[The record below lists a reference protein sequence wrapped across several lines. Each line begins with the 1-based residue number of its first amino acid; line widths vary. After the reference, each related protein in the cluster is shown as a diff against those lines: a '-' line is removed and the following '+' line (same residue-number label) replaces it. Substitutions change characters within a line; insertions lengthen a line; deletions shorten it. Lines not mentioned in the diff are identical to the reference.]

1 MNKIFKSFFNK
12 RKKCYVV
19 ASEKCSVTRKGSAKT
34 IALIIPIVALA
45 SPQSAYSVTF
55 GGYVNHTNGVYEDAD
70 GNKLLNLQKLEV
82 ANGPTVGNGSIGAG
96 QDAVSFGAGRF
107 WKPLGD
113 LSDTKIFFLNDAD
126 KKFHVDRGQG
136 AYEGYVWVRGRYN
149 KVSKDDSGKTRIET
163 KYAEY
168 TVCWGHGKCV
178 PGYENIKTKDL
189 TFDKLQEI
197 FTTHNPSIDYSD
209 GTKTYNAVDTR
220 KLVNVSAGEISAT
233 STDAVNGSQLYELD
247 QKINAGASSPYLSVN
262 ATNDIADPQTSAK
275 ARGAHSIAI
284 GENAIAAEKN
294 SVAIGMNAYVE
305 ADSQASSNFYSTSN
319 AIALG
324 ANSVVHNT
332 DLISALDKFPVLS
345 IGDSSTNLKRRII
358 NVADGVLDSD
368 AATLGQVERYM
379 RPTGVTHYVDFN
391 NYAGKNLKILD
402 EQLYDVTKTVASK
415 ADKSEVKDLVKVTNG
430 SHSQVTSTVT
440 QDGGVEYKVDVIADG
455 TVTDDNT
462 GLVTGGTVKT
472 AITNDINAAFDFTNN
487 AGNAAKVQTEARKAV
502 TIASNDSLLQ
512 VSAGYGDT
520 AGHYS
525 LQLVKGSIADGT
537 AGAGLVTGQT
547 VFDYV
552 NQNLCAID
560 GSNIDPDNGQWLT
573 KLGSVDGSAVSSGN
587 THFVSGAQVA
597 AETRVG
603 AKGNYILSE
612 NSAAANL
619 QALDMSLGS
628 VAVAVDAKVN
638 KSEVKDLV
646 KVTNGSHTQVTSA
659 DTSDGGVEYKVDVVA
674 DGLVADGNAGLVT
687 GGAVKTAITND
698 IKAAFDFTTNTG
710 NAHAVRDE
718 ARKAVTVSSANST
731 LLGVTAEADEAYH
744 TTNYK
749 LDVKTGAVSAA
760 NEALVTGKTV
770 HDYIAG
776 EKFAKVD
783 NMGDYVAVADG
794 QNTTVTTNKNGDKT
808 TYSVNV
814 TGNGAVE
821 QGNAGLM
828 TGGAVFTET
837 RLGQDG
843 HYVKHANS
851 AAQNLSALDTQ
862 IYTNTEALK
871 GKVNTSD
878 VSTIAKQSVKVVG
891 SGDNVRVNGSTGDYG
906 ALSYTVSV
914 RDDGTVDGDKDAH
927 LVTGTTVKAAIDTNI
942 GNAFNFTSP
951 VNTTYRNAVRDQA
964 MEAVKVAADGPLTL
978 SASAGTDHS
987 KTYTLGIKA
996 EGKIAADDKGLVTG
1010 GAVYDYVKD
1019 FTTGQGYVTTD
1030 GANID
1035 VDGSNSKWL
1044 SKLGTQAGTAAVSD
1058 ANNHFV
1064 TGKDVYEATHVTNDG
1079 NYVKGTNSVA
1089 ANLAALDN
1097 GLSSK
1102 IGKDNLTSVLAF
1114 KDGKHVTVG
1123 EAVLEND
1130 KWTYAVDVKAD
1141 GAVTAGN
1148 DALVTGGTVHNAV
1161 KDLARNDL
1169 SNVTAITGSGLTV
1182 VQNAVVFDAGDFV
1195 TVTHAKDNNG
1205 KFKVDL
1211 TTTGTD
1217 KALNETNRLVTSDTL
1232 KSVLASNESDIIDGL
1247 AGTYAALDANNLKA
1261 ENVEAWQTKLK
1272 GEVAAGVKGF
1282 VTGDAL
1288 HSEVRGTKDGQF
1300 IKTTESTASNLL
1312 KLDDNLAKVVD
1323 ASGTLKVADLDLSN
1337 LSRAGSNVITG
1348 LSRQAITFQNG
1359 DFTVVEYD
1367 SDTGTA
1373 KFGVDSTGTDKTLPT
1388 TGNKLVTSTTLEA
1401 VLEAHDGTIGQTY
1414 ATVTGDNIDVDGG
1427 QWLNKLGTKAGTQAI
1442 SQANLHFVTGQEVFA
1457 ETRVD
1462 TDGAFVKADAS
1473 TKDNLKNLDRN
1484 LSVVVDANGTL
1495 KVAAMDLSNVTS
1507 ITGNGLT
1514 AVRGAIEFAD
1524 GDFVSVTHAN
1534 DNEGK
1539 FKINLS
1545 TTGTDKT
1552 LTDDNRLVT
1561 SETLKSVLTSDDS
1574 ILNGQFAALDA
1585 SNIEGANLDSWRAT
1599 LGSGAQGIGAGSKG
1613 FVTGE
1618 QIYNWAT
1625 PVVTSRAGGFTFIDP
1640 NNSLGQN
1647 LGLIDKTLGEHQTA
1661 LGGIQDQI
1669 DGINSGNSNLQTA
1682 LDNLKQQLRDD
1693 LGGQGFID
1701 WINSKVEHPDQGSDL
1716 TTTDKV
1722 EAGNKNPVTSA
1733 GVYDYLHGNTIAL
1746 GKNSTV
1752 TGEYGT
1758 AVGYNNTVAGNKSG
1772 AFGTL
1777 NSIASGADGSFV
1789 VGTGNKLEEGAKD
1802 TFVLGS
1808 GVTTGA
1814 KNAVIL
1820 GAGSEGVDNAVSVGS
1835 SSNKRKIVNV
1845 ADGIIA
1851 EGSSDAVTGG
1861 QLYETQQ
1868 AIQENSR
1875 TINEVASNLH
1885 DEINRSAA
1893 NSAAIAALHPL
1904 GLDEEHHWSAA
1915 AGVGSYGGEQAVSV
1929 GIFYKPTENF
1939 MMNLGAST
1947 ATEGD
1952 RMFNAGVSYRFGAP
1966 STYGSPTTSQLSAKI
1981 VALSNQN
1988 LALEAQLESSRSRE
2002 ENMAK
2007 KVARS
2012 QEDLEA
2018 LRAEIEQM
2026 KKLLGLDKKKKAVKT
2041 RTTNP

>member
-1 MNKIFKSFFNK
+1 MNKIFKSFFNSNTGCFVVTSEAK
-12 RKKCYVV
+12 SYAGKGFKKQISSAIIVSALLTLSAGSFAEDYQN
-19 ASEKCSVTRKGSAKT
+19 ASNARVIGSFSNGQITFFDSNKTVNIKNLPNWNTDLTTQEGLNNRFHVDGNGNVLLTPYEPDSQILNDAKYLHEVFNSHEDER
-34 IALIIPIVALA
+34 ILLFDRYEQAH
-45 SPQSAYSVTF
+45 SN
-55 GGYVNHTNGVYEDAD
+55 GGYVVFRELTKNSNGKFILSGEKRSGWMYGPSVDVDDFKNSPLLSELTNILDPEILVKPSTSNT
-70 GNKLLNLQKLEV
+70 NK
-82 ANGPTVGNGSIGAG
+82 
-96 QDAVSFGAGRF
+96 
-107 WKPLGD
+107 
-113 LSDTKIFFLNDAD
+113 
-126 KKFHVDRGQG
+126 
-136 AYEGYVWVRGRYN
+136 
-149 KVSKDDSGKTRIET
+149 
-163 KYAEY
+163 
-168 TVCWGHGKCV
+168 
-178 PGYENIKTKDL
+178 
-189 TFDKLQEI
+189 EI
-197 FTTHNPSIDYSD
+197 TL
-209 GTKTYNAVDTR
+209 TR
-220 KLVNVSAGEISAT
+220 KLSNLSDGDISAD
-233 STDAVNGSQLYELD
+233 STDAINGRQIWEL
-247 QKINAGASSPYLSVN
+247 KKELGGSTEYLSVN
-262 ATNDIADPQTSAK
+262 ATHDIAEPQTSAK
-275 ARGAHSIAI
+275 AQGAHSLAI
-284 GENAIAAEKN
+284 GENAIASGEH
-294 SVAIGMNAYVE
+294 SLAIGTNAQIKVGVV
-305 ADSQASSNFYSTSN
+305 QAV
-319 AIALG
+319 ALG
-324 ANSVVHNT
+324 ANSAVLQSDVLPTDINGVVSVGN
-332 DLISALDKFPVLS
+332 SS
-345 IGDSSTNLKRRII
+345 SDSGFNRRIV
-358 NVADGVLDSD
+358 NVANGVNDHD
-368 AATLGQVERYM
+368 AATVGQ
-379 RPTGVTHYVDFN
+379 
-391 NYAGKNLKILD
+391 L
-402 EQLYDVTKTVASK
+402 
-415 ADKSEVKDLVKVTNG
+415 KSE
-430 SHSQVTSTVT
+430 TS
-440 QDGGVEYKVDVIADG
+440 G
-455 TVTDDNT
+455 
-462 GLVTGGTVKT
+462 
-472 AITNDINAAFDFTNN
+472 F
-487 AGNAAKVQTEARKAV
+487 AK
-502 TIASNDSLLQ
+502 L
-512 VSAGYGDT
+512 
-520 AGHYS
+520 
-525 LQLVKGSIADGT
+525 
-537 AGAGLVTGQT
+537 
-547 VFDYV
+547 
-552 NQNLCAID
+552 D
-560 GSNIDPDNGQWLT
+560 GSNINVDNGKWLT
-573 KLGSVDGSAVSSGN
+573 ALGSTSANPIAQGN
-587 THFVSGAQVA
+587 KHFVTGEQIAE
-597 AETRVG
+597 ETRVVLG
-603 AKGNYILSE
+603 KYI
-612 NSAAANL
+612 
-619 QALDMSLGS
+619 
-628 VAVAVDAKVN
+628 
-638 KSEVKDLV
+638 
-646 KVTNGSHTQVTSA
+646 
-659 DTSDGGVEYKVDVVA
+659 
-674 DGLVADGNAGLVT
+674 T
-687 GGAVKTAITND
+687 GGTTTVAQNLNNLDKAIDTVVQTKASKNEL
-698 IKAAFDFTTNTG
+698 KAAFDFTTNTG

-731 LLGVTAEADEAYH
+731 LLGVTSEADEAYH

-891 SGDNVRVNGSTGDYG
+891 SGDNVRVNGSTDDDG

-914 RDDGTVDGDKDAH
+914 RDDGTVGGDKDAH

-1323 ASGTLKVADLDLSN
+1323 VSGTLKVADLDLSN
-1337 LSRAGSNVITG
+1337 LSKAGSNVITS

-1359 DFTVVEYD
+1359 EFVVAQYD
-1367 SDTGTA
+1367 TNTGVA
-1373 KFGVDSTGTDKTLPT
+1373 QLGVDSTGTDRTLPT
-1388 TGNKLVTSTTLEA
+1388 AGNKLVTSTTLEA
-1401 VLEAHDGTIGQTY
+1401 VLEAREGEIGQTY

-1427 QWLNKLGTKAGTQAI
+1427 QWLTKLGTKAGTLAI
-1442 SQANLHFVTGQEVFA
+1442 SQANAHFVTGREVFA

-1462 TDGAFVKADAS
+1462 ANGTFVKADAA
-1473 TKDNLKNLDRN
+1473 TKDNLKALDRN
-1484 LSVVVDANGTL
+1484 LSVVVDGNGTL
-1495 KVAAMDLSNVTS
+1495 KVAAMDLSNVKS
-1507 ITGNGLT
+1507 ITGDGLT
-1514 AVRGAIEFAD
+1514 AVREAIAFAD

-1574 ILNGQFAALDA
+1574 ILYGEFAALDA
-1585 SNIEGANLDSWRAT
+1585 SNIEGANLESWRAT

-1647 LGLIDKTLGEHQTA
+1647 LGLIDKTLGEHQKA
-1661 LGGIQDQI
+1661 IGGIQDQI
-1669 DGINSGNSNLQTA
+1669 DGINTGNSNLQTA

-1814 KNAVIL
+1814 KNAVVL

-1835 SSNKRKIVNV
+1835 SNNKRKIVNV

-1966 STYGSPTTSQLSAKI
+1966 STYGSPTTSQLSAKV

-2026 KKLLGLDKKKKAVKT
+2026 KKLLGLDKKEKAVKT
-2041 RTTNP
+2041 RATNP

>member
-1 MNKIFKSFFNK
+1 MNKIFKAFFNK

-19 ASEKCSVTRKGSAKT
+19 TSEYSSVTHKGSAKS
-34 IALIIPIVALA
+34 IALIIPIIALI
-45 SPQSAYSVTF
+45 SPFQPAYSVTF
-55 GGYVNHTNGVYEDAD
+55 GGYVNNANGVFKDAD
-70 GNKLLNLQKLEV
+70 GNKLLDLRKLDV
-82 ANGPTVGNGSIGAG
+82 DNGPTVGKGSIGAG
-96 QDAVSFGAGRF
+96 QDAVSFGSGRF
-107 WKPLGD
+107 WEPLGD
-113 LSDTKIFFLNDAD
+113 LSDTKIFFLNDAN
-126 KKFHVDRGQG
+126 KKFQVYRGQG

-149 KVSKDDSGKTRIET
+149 EVSKDNSGTTTIKTR
-163 KYAEY
+163 YAEY
-168 TVCWGHGKCV
+168 TMCWGQGKCV
-178 PGYENIKTKDL
+178 PGYEKIQTKDL

-197 FTTHNPSIDYSD
+197 FTTHDPNNEYTDE
-209 GTKTYNAVDTR
+209 TKTYNTVDTR

-262 ATNDIADPQTSAK
+262 ATDDIADPQTSAK
-275 ARGAHSIAI
+275 AQGVHSLAV
-284 GENAIAAEKN
+284 GENAVAAG
-294 SVAIGMNAYVE
+294 SLSLAIGTNTQIKEGVTNAV
-305 ADSQASSNFYSTSN
+305 
-319 AIALG
+319 ALG
-324 ANSVVHNT
+324 ANSAVLQSDILETDTNGVV
-332 DLISALDKFPVLS
+332 SV
-345 IGDSSTNLKRRII
+345 GSSSSDTGFNRRIV
-358 NVADGVLDSD
+358 NVANGVNDHD
-368 AATLGQVERYM
+368 AATVGQ
-379 RPTGVTHYVDFN
+379 
-391 NYAGKNLKILD
+391 L
-402 EQLYDVTKTVASK
+402 
-415 ADKSEVKDLVKVTNG
+415 KSETSGFAKLDGSNINVDNG
-430 SHSQVTSTVT
+430 KWLTALGSTSANP
-440 QDGGVEYKVDVIADG
+440 IAQG
-455 TVTDDNT
+455 NKHF
-462 GLVTGGTVKT
+462 VTGEQIAEEIHVG
-472 AITNDINAAFDFTNN
+472 
-487 AGNAAKVQTEARKAV
+487 AGNYITSGITVGQNLHRLDDAIKDVQIVSKRELENAFNFEFNKTNATKVQGEARKAV
-502 TIASNDSLLQ
+502 TVASSDPLLKVSFGSGDS
-512 VSAGYGDT
+512 
-520 AGHYS
+520 AGHYT
-525 LQLVKGSIADGT
+525 LEIAKGSIADGT
-537 AGAGLVTGQT
+537 AGAGLVTGKT
-547 VFDYV
+547 VFDYA
-552 NQNLCAID
+552 NQNLAAID

-573 KLGSVDGSAVSSGN
+573 KLGSVNGSAVSSGN

-619 QALDMSLGS
+619 QALDKGLGS
-628 VAVAVDAKVN
+628 VADAVGDKVN

-646 KVTNGSHTQVTSA
+646 KVTNGSHTQVTSD
-659 DTSDGGVEYKVDVVA
+659 DTPDGGVEYKVDVVA

-891 SGDNVRVNGSTGDYG
+891 SGDNVRVNGSTGDDG

-914 RDDGTVDGDKDAH
+914 RDDGTVGGDKDAH

-1232 KSVLASNESDIIDGL
+1232 KSVLTSNESDIIDGL

-1323 ASGTLKVADLDLSN
+1323 VSGTLKVADLDLSN
-1337 LSRAGSNVITG
+1337 LSKAGSNVITS

-1359 DFTVVEYD
+1359 EFVVAQYD
-1367 SDTGTA
+1367 TNTGVA
-1373 KFGVDSTGTDKTLPT
+1373 QLGVDSTGTDRTLPT
-1388 TGNKLVTSTTLEA
+1388 AGNKLVTSTTLEA
-1401 VLEAHDGTIGQTY
+1401 VLEAREGEIGQTY

-1427 QWLNKLGTKAGTQAI
+1427 QWLTKLGTKAGTLAI
-1442 SQANLHFVTGQEVFA
+1442 SQANAHFVTGGEVFA

-1462 TDGAFVKADAS
+1462 ANGTFVKADAA
-1473 TKDNLKNLDRN
+1473 TKDNLKALDRN
-1484 LSVVVDANGTL
+1484 LSVVVDGNGTL

-1722 EAGNKNPVTSA
+1722 EADNKNPVTSE
-1733 GVYDYLHGNTIAL
+1733 GVYDYLHSDTIAL

-1772 AFGTL
+1772 AFGTM

-1814 KNAVIL
+1814 KNAVVL

-1966 STYGSPTTSQLSAKI
+1966 STYGSPTTSQLSAKV

-2026 KKLLGLDKKKKAVKT
+2026 KKLLGLDKKEKAVKT
-2041 RTTNP
+2041 RATNP

>member
-19 ASEKCSVTRKGSAKT
+19 ASEKSSVTRKGSAKT

-55 GGYVNHTNGVYEDAD
+55 GGYVNHTNGLYEDAD

-96 QDAVSFGAGRF
+96 QDAVSFGSGRF
-107 WKPLGD
+107 WEPLGD

-126 KKFHVDRGQG
+126 KKFQVYRGQG

-149 KVSKDDSGKTRIET
+149 EVSKDNSGTTTIKTR
-163 KYAEY
+163 YAEY
-168 TVCWGHGKCV
+168 TMCWGQGKCV
-178 PGYENIKTKDL
+178 PGYENIQTKGL

-197 FTTHNPSIDYSD
+197 FTTHDPNNEYTDE
-209 GTKTYNAVDTR
+209 TKTYNTVDTR

-262 ATNDIADPQTSAK
+262 ATDDIADPQTSAK
-275 ARGAHSIAI
+275 AQGVHSLAV
-284 GENAIAAEKN
+284 GENAVAAG
-294 SVAIGMNAYVE
+294 SLSLAIGTNTQIKEGVTNAV
-305 ADSQASSNFYSTSN
+305 
-319 AIALG
+319 ALG
-324 ANSVVHNT
+324 ANSAVLQSDILETDTNGVV
-332 DLISALDKFPVLS
+332 SV
-345 IGDSSTNLKRRII
+345 GSSSSDTGFNRRIV
-358 NVADGVLDSD
+358 NVANGVNDHD
-368 AATLGQVERYM
+368 AATVGQ
-379 RPTGVTHYVDFN
+379 
-391 NYAGKNLKILD
+391 L
-402 EQLYDVTKTVASK
+402 
-415 ADKSEVKDLVKVTNG
+415 KSETSGFAKLDGSNINVDNGKWLTALGSTSANPIAKGNKHFVTG
-430 SHSQVTSTVT
+430 EQ
-440 QDGGVEYKVDVIADG
+440 IAEETRVVVG
-455 TVTDDNT
+455 KYI
-462 GLVTGGTVKT
+462 TGGTTTVAQNLYNLDK
-472 AITNDINAAFDFTNN
+472 AIETVVQTKASKNELKDAFDFERNTTNAN
-487 AGNAAKVQTEARKAV
+487 KVQNQARKAV
-502 TIASNDSLLQ
+502 TVASNDSLLQ

-547 VFDYV
+547 VFDYA
-552 NQNLCAID
+552 NQHLAAID

-573 KLGSVDGSAVSSGN
+573 KLGSVNASAVSSGN
-587 THFVSGAQVA
+587 AHFVSGAQVA

-619 QALDMSLGS
+619 QALDKGLGS
-628 VAVAVDAKVN
+628 VADAVGDKVN

-646 KVTNGSHTQVTSA
+646 KVTKGSHTQVTSGETA
-659 DTSDGGVEYKVDVVA
+659 DGGVEYKVNVVA

-783 NMGDYVAVADG
+783 NIGDYVAVADG

-891 SGDNVRVNGSTGDYG
+891 SGDNVRVNGSTGDDG

-914 RDDGTVDGDKDAH
+914 RDDGTVGGDKDAH

-1272 GEVAAGVKGF
+1272 GEVAVGVKGF

-1323 ASGTLKVADLDLSN
+1323 VS
-1337 LSRAGSNVITG
+1337 
-1348 LSRQAITFQNG
+1348 
-1359 DFTVVEYD
+1359 
-1367 SDTGTA
+1367 
-1373 KFGVDSTGTDKTLPT
+1373 
-1388 TGNKLVTSTTLEA
+1388 
-1401 VLEAHDGTIGQTY
+1401 
-1414 ATVTGDNIDVDGG
+1414 
-1427 QWLNKLGTKAGTQAI
+1427 
-1442 SQANLHFVTGQEVFA
+1442 
-1457 ETRVD
+1457 
-1462 TDGAFVKADAS
+1462 
-1473 TKDNLKNLDRN
+1473 
-1484 LSVVVDANGTL
+1484 GTL

-1534 DNEGK
+1534 GNEGK

-1701 WINSKVEHPDQGSDL
+1701 WINSKVEHPDQVSDL

-1722 EAGNKNPVTSA
+1722 EADNKNPVTSE
-1733 GVYDYLHGNTIAL
+1733 GVYDYLHGDTIAL

-1772 AFGTL
+1772 AFGTM

-1814 KNAVIL
+1814 KNAVVL

-1966 STYGSPTTSQLSAKI
+1966 STYGSPTTSQLSAKV

>member
-1 MNKIFKSFFNK
+1 MNKIFKAFFNK

-19 ASEKCSVTRKGSAKT
+19 TSEYSSVTHKGSAKS
-34 IALIIPIVALA
+34 IALIIPIIALI
-45 SPQSAYSVTF
+45 SPFQPAYSVTF
-55 GGYVNHTNGVYEDAD
+55 GGYVNNANGVFKDAD
-70 GNKLLNLQKLEV
+70 GNKLLDLRKLDV
-82 ANGPTVGNGSIGAG
+82 DNGPTVGKGSIGAG
-96 QDAVSFGAGRF
+96 QDAVSFGSGRF
-107 WKPLGD
+107 WEPLGD
-113 LSDTKIFFLNDAD
+113 LSDTKIFFLNDAN
-126 KKFHVDRGQG
+126 KKFQVYRGQG

-149 KVSKDDSGKTRIET
+149 EVSKDNSGTTTIKTR
-163 KYAEY
+163 YAEY
-168 TVCWGHGKCV
+168 TMCWGQGKCV
-178 PGYENIKTKDL
+178 PGYEKIQTKDL

-197 FTTHNPSIDYSD
+197 FTTHNPNNEYTDE
-209 GTKTYNAVDTR
+209 TKTYNTVDTR

-262 ATNDIADPQTSAK
+262 ATDDIADPQTSAK
-275 ARGAHSIAI
+275 AQGVHSLAV
-284 GENAIAAEKN
+284 GENAVAAG
-294 SVAIGMNAYVE
+294 SLSLAIGTNTQIKEGVTNAV
-305 ADSQASSNFYSTSN
+305 
-319 AIALG
+319 ALG
-324 ANSVVHNT
+324 ANSAVLQSDILETDTNGVV
-332 DLISALDKFPVLS
+332 SV
-345 IGDSSTNLKRRII
+345 GSSSSDTGFNRRIV
-358 NVADGVLDSD
+358 NVANGVNDHD
-368 AATLGQVERYM
+368 AATVGQLKSETSGFAKLDGSNINVDNGKWLTALGSTSANPIAQGNKHFV
-379 RPTGVTHYVDFN
+379 TGEQIAEEIHVGPG
-391 NYAGKNLKILD
+391 NYIASGSTVGQNLHRLD
-402 EQLYDVTKTVASK
+402 DAIRDVQIASK
-415 ADKSEVKDLVKVTNG
+415 GELENAFNFEFNKTNA
-430 SHSQVTSTVT
+430 T
-440 QDGGVEYKVDVIADG
+440 
-455 TVTDDNT
+455 
-462 GLVTGGTVKT
+462 
-472 AITNDINAAFDFTNN
+472 
-487 AGNAAKVQTEARKAV
+487 KVQGEARKAV
-502 TIASNDSLLQ
+502 TVASSDPLLKVSFGSGDS
-512 VSAGYGDT
+512 
-520 AGHYS
+520 AGHYT
-525 LQLVKGSIADGT
+525 LEIAKGSIADGT
-537 AGAGLVTGQT
+537 AGAGLVTGKT
-547 VFDYV
+547 VFDYA
-552 NQNLCAID
+552 NQNLAAID

-573 KLGSVDGSAVSSGN
+573 KLGSVNGSAVSSGN

-603 AKGNYILSE
+603 ARGNYILSE

-619 QALDMSLGS
+619 QALDKGLGS
-628 VAVAVDAKVN
+628 VADAVGDKVN

-646 KVTNGSHTQVTSA
+646 KVTNGSHTQVTSD
-659 DTSDGGVEYKVDVVA
+659 DTPDGGVEYKVDVVA

-891 SGDNVRVNGSTGDYG
+891 SGDNVRVNGSTGDDG

-914 RDDGTVDGDKDAH
+914 RDDGTVGGDKDAH

-987 KTYTLGIKA
+987 QTYTLGIKA

-1337 LSRAGSNVITG
+1337 LSKAGSNVITG

-1367 SDTGTA
+1367 SDTGSA

-1514 AVRGAIEFAD
+1514 AVRGTIEFAD

-1585 SNIEGANLDSWRAT
+1585 SNIEGANLDSWRAA

-1722 EAGNKNPVTSA
+1722 EADNKNPVTSE
-1733 GVYDYLHGNTIAL
+1733 GVYDYLHSDTIAL

-1772 AFGTL
+1772 AFGTM

-1814 KNAVIL
+1814 KNAVVL

-1966 STYGSPTTSQLSAKI
+1966 STYGSPTTSQLSAKV

-2026 KKLLGLDKKKKAVKT
+2026 KKLLGLDKKEKAVKT

>member
-1 MNKIFKSFFNK
+1 MNKIFKSFFNSNTGCFVVTSEAK
-12 RKKCYVV
+12 SYASKGFKKQISSAIIVSALLTLSAGSFAEDYQN
-19 ASEKCSVTRKGSAKT
+19 ASNARVIGSFSNGQITFFDSNKTVNIKNLPNWNTDLTTQEGLNNRFHVDGNGNVLLTPYEPDSQILNDAKYLHEVFNSHEDER
-34 IALIIPIVALA
+34 ILLFDRYEQAH
-45 SPQSAYSVTF
+45 SN
-55 GGYVNHTNGVYEDAD
+55 GGYVVFRELTKNSNGKFILSGEKRSGWMYGPSVDVDDFKNSPLLSELTNILDPEILVKPSTSNT
-70 GNKLLNLQKLEV
+70 NK
-82 ANGPTVGNGSIGAG
+82 
-96 QDAVSFGAGRF
+96 
-107 WKPLGD
+107 
-113 LSDTKIFFLNDAD
+113 
-126 KKFHVDRGQG
+126 
-136 AYEGYVWVRGRYN
+136 
-149 KVSKDDSGKTRIET
+149 
-163 KYAEY
+163 
-168 TVCWGHGKCV
+168 
-178 PGYENIKTKDL
+178 
-189 TFDKLQEI
+189 EI
-197 FTTHNPSIDYSD
+197 TL
-209 GTKTYNAVDTR
+209 TR
-220 KLVNVSAGEISAT
+220 KLSNLSDGDISAD
-233 STDAVNGSQLYELD
+233 STDAINGRQIWEL
-247 QKINAGASSPYLSVN
+247 KKELGGSTEYLSVN
-262 ATNDIADPQTSAK
+262 ATHDIAEPQTSAK
-275 ARGAHSIAI
+275 AQGAHSLAI
-284 GENAIAAEKN
+284 GENAIASGEH
-294 SVAIGMNAYVE
+294 SLAIGTNAQIKVGVV
-305 ADSQASSNFYSTSN
+305 QAV
-319 AIALG
+319 ALG
-324 ANSVVHNT
+324 ANSAVLQSDVLPTDINGVVSVGN
-332 DLISALDKFPVLS
+332 SS
-345 IGDSSTNLKRRII
+345 SDSGFNRRIV
-358 NVADGVLDSD
+358 NVANGVNDHD
-368 AATLGQVERYM
+368 AATVGQ
-379 RPTGVTHYVDFN
+379 
-391 NYAGKNLKILD
+391 L
-402 EQLYDVTKTVASK
+402 
-415 ADKSEVKDLVKVTNG
+415 KSE
-430 SHSQVTSTVT
+430 TS
-440 QDGGVEYKVDVIADG
+440 G
-455 TVTDDNT
+455 
-462 GLVTGGTVKT
+462 
-472 AITNDINAAFDFTNN
+472 F
-487 AGNAAKVQTEARKAV
+487 AK
-502 TIASNDSLLQ
+502 L
-512 VSAGYGDT
+512 
-520 AGHYS
+520 
-525 LQLVKGSIADGT
+525 
-537 AGAGLVTGQT
+537 
-547 VFDYV
+547 
-552 NQNLCAID
+552 D
-560 GSNIDPDNGQWLT
+560 GSNINVDNGQWLT
-573 KLGSVDGSAVSSGN
+573 KLGSVNGSAVSSGN

-619 QALDMSLGS
+619 QALDKGLGS
-628 VAVAVDAKVN
+628 VADAVGDKVN

-646 KVTNGSHTQVTSA
+646 KVTNGSHTQVTSD
-659 DTSDGGVEYKVDVVA
+659 DTPDGGVEYKVDVVA

-891 SGDNVRVNGSTGDYG
+891 SGDNVRVNGSTDDDG

-914 RDDGTVDGDKDAH
+914 RDDGTVGGDKDAH

-1323 ASGTLKVADLDLSN
+1323 VSGTLKVADLDLSN
-1337 LSRAGSNVITG
+1337 LSKAGSNVITS

-1359 DFTVVEYD
+1359 EFVVAQYD
-1367 SDTGTA
+1367 TNTGVA
-1373 KFGVDSTGTDKTLPT
+1373 QLGVDSTGTDRTLPT
-1388 TGNKLVTSTTLEA
+1388 AGNKLVTSTTLEA
-1401 VLEAHDGTIGQTY
+1401 VLEAREGEIGQTY

-1427 QWLNKLGTKAGTQAI
+1427 QWLTKLGTKAGTLAI
-1442 SQANLHFVTGQEVFA
+1442 SQANAHFVTGREVFA

-1462 TDGAFVKADAS
+1462 ANGTFVKADAA
-1473 TKDNLKNLDRN
+1473 TKDNLKALDRN
-1484 LSVVVDANGTL
+1484 LSVVVDGNGTL
-1495 KVAAMDLSNVTS
+1495 KVAAMDLSNVKS
-1507 ITGNGLT
+1507 ITGDGLT
-1514 AVRGAIEFAD
+1514 AVREAIAFAD

-1808 GVTTGA
+1808 GVKTGA

-1966 STYGSPTTSQLSAKI
+1966 STYGSPTTSQLSAKV

>member
-1 MNKIFKSFFNK
+1 MNKIFKAFFNK

-19 ASEKCSVTRKGSAKT
+19 TSEYSSVTHKGSAKS
-34 IALIIPIVALA
+34 IALIIPIIALI
-45 SPQSAYSVTF
+45 SPFQPAYSVTF
-55 GGYVNHTNGVYEDAD
+55 GGYVNNANGVFKDID
-70 GNKLLNLQKLEV
+70 GNKLLDLRKLDV
-82 ANGPTVGNGSIGAG
+82 DNGPTVGKGSIGAG
-96 QDAVSFGAGRF
+96 QDAVSFGSGRF
-107 WKPLGD
+107 WEPLGD
-113 LSDTKIFFLNDAD
+113 LSDTKIFFLNDAN
-126 KKFHVDRGQG
+126 KKFQVYRGQG

-149 KVSKDDSGKTRIET
+149 EVSKDNSGTTTIKTR
-163 KYAEY
+163 YAEY
-168 TVCWGHGKCV
+168 TMCWGQGKCV
-178 PGYENIKTKDL
+178 PGYENIQTKDL

-197 FTTHNPSIDYSD
+197 FTTHDPNNEYTDE
-209 GTKTYNAVDTR
+209 TKTYNTVDTR

-262 ATNDIADPQTSAK
+262 ATDDIADPQTSAK
-275 ARGAHSIAI
+275 AQGVHSLAV
-284 GENAIAAEKN
+284 GENAVAAG
-294 SVAIGMNAYVE
+294 SLSLAIGTNTQIKEGVTNAV
-305 ADSQASSNFYSTSN
+305 
-319 AIALG
+319 ALG
-324 ANSVVHNT
+324 ANSAVLQSDILETDTNGVV
-332 DLISALDKFPVLS
+332 SV
-345 IGDSSTNLKRRII
+345 GSSSSDTGFNRRIV
-358 NVADGVLDSD
+358 NVANGVNDHD
-368 AATLGQVERYM
+368 AATVGQ
-379 RPTGVTHYVDFN
+379 
-391 NYAGKNLKILD
+391 L
-402 EQLYDVTKTVASK
+402 
-415 ADKSEVKDLVKVTNG
+415 KSETSGFAKLDGSNINVDNG
-430 SHSQVTSTVT
+430 KWLTALGSTSANP
-440 QDGGVEYKVDVIADG
+440 IAQG
-455 TVTDDNT
+455 NKHF
-462 GLVTGGTVKT
+462 VTGEQIAEEIHVG
-472 AITNDINAAFDFTNN
+472 
-487 AGNAAKVQTEARKAV
+487 AGNYITSGITVGQNLHRLDDAIKDVQIVSKRELENAFNFEFNKTNATKVQGEARKAV
-502 TIASNDSLLQ
+502 TVASSDPLLKVSFGSGDS
-512 VSAGYGDT
+512 
-520 AGHYS
+520 AGHYT
-525 LQLVKGSIADGT
+525 LEIAKGSIADGT
-537 AGAGLVTGQT
+537 AGAGLVTGKT
-547 VFDYV
+547 VFDYA
-552 NQNLCAID
+552 NQNLAAID

-573 KLGSVDGSAVSSGN
+573 KLGSVNGSAVSSGN

-619 QALDMSLGS
+619 QALDKGLGS
-628 VAVAVDAKVN
+628 VADAVGDKVN

-646 KVTNGSHTQVTSA
+646 KVTNGSHTQVTSD
-659 DTSDGGVEYKVDVVA
+659 DTPDGGVEYKVDVVA

-891 SGDNVRVNGSTGDYG
+891 SGDNVRVNGSTGDDG

-914 RDDGTVDGDKDAH
+914 RDDGTVGGDKDAH

-1337 LSRAGSNVITG
+1337 LSKAGSNVITG

-1427 QWLNKLGTKAGTQAI
+1427 QWLTKLGTKAGTLAI
-1442 SQANLHFVTGQEVFA
+1442 SQANAHFVTGREVFA

-1462 TDGAFVKADAS
+1462 ANGTFVKADAA
-1473 TKDNLKNLDRN
+1473 TKDNLKALDRN
-1484 LSVVVDANGTL
+1484 LSVVVDGNGTL
-1495 KVAAMDLSNVTS
+1495 KVAAMDLSNVKS
-1507 ITGNGLT
+1507 ITGDGLT
-1514 AVRGAIEFAD
+1514 AVREAIAFAD

-1669 DGINSGNSNLQTA
+1669 DGINSGNNNLQTA

-1808 GVTTGA
+1808 GVKTGA

-1966 STYGSPTTSQLSAKI
+1966 STYGSPTTSQLSAKV

>member
-1 MNKIFKSFFNK
+1 MNKIFKAFFNK

-19 ASEKCSVTRKGSAKT
+19 TSEYSSVTHKGSAKS
-34 IALIIPIVALA
+34 IALIIPIIALI
-45 SPQSAYSVTF
+45 SPFQPAYSVTF
-55 GGYVNHTNGVYEDAD
+55 GGYVNNANGVFKDVD
-70 GNKLLNLQKLEV
+70 GNKLLDLRKLDV
-82 ANGPTVGNGSIGAG
+82 DNGPTVGKGSIGAG
-96 QDAVSFGAGRF
+96 QDAVSFGSGRF
-107 WKPLGD
+107 WEPLGD
-113 LSDTKIFFLNDAD
+113 LSDTKIFFLNDAN
-126 KKFHVDRGQG
+126 KKFQVYRGQG

-149 KVSKDDSGKTRIET
+149 EVSKDNSGTTTIKTR
-163 KYAEY
+163 YAEY
-168 TVCWGHGKCV
+168 TMCWGQGKCV
-178 PGYENIKTKDL
+178 PGYENIQTKDL

-197 FTTHNPSIDYSD
+197 FTTHDPNNEYTDE
-209 GTKTYNAVDTR
+209 TKTYNTVDTR

-262 ATNDIADPQTSAK
+262 ATDDIADPQTSAK
-275 ARGAHSIAI
+275 AQGVHSLAV
-284 GENAIAAEKN
+284 GENAVAAG
-294 SVAIGMNAYVE
+294 SLSLAIGTNTQIKEGVTNAV
-305 ADSQASSNFYSTSN
+305 
-319 AIALG
+319 ALG
-324 ANSVVHNT
+324 ANSAVLQSDILETDTNGVV
-332 DLISALDKFPVLS
+332 SV
-345 IGDSSTNLKRRII
+345 GSSSSDTGFNRRIV
-358 NVADGVLDSD
+358 NVANGVNDHD
-368 AATLGQVERYM
+368 AATVGQ
-379 RPTGVTHYVDFN
+379 
-391 NYAGKNLKILD
+391 L
-402 EQLYDVTKTVASK
+402 
-415 ADKSEVKDLVKVTNG
+415 KSETSGFAKLDGSNINVDNG
-430 SHSQVTSTVT
+430 KWLTALGSTSANP
-440 QDGGVEYKVDVIADG
+440 IAQG
-455 TVTDDNT
+455 NKHF
-462 GLVTGGTVKT
+462 VTGEQIAEEIHVG
-472 AITNDINAAFDFTNN
+472 
-487 AGNAAKVQTEARKAV
+487 AGNYITSGITVGQNLHRLDDAIKDVQIVSKRELENAFNFEFNKTNATKVQGEARKAV
-502 TIASNDSLLQ
+502 TVASSDPLLKVSFGSGDS
-512 VSAGYGDT
+512 
-520 AGHYS
+520 AGHYT
-525 LQLVKGSIADGT
+525 LEIAKGSIADGT
-537 AGAGLVTGQT
+537 AGAGLVTGKT
-547 VFDYV
+547 VFDYA
-552 NQNLCAID
+552 NQNLAAID

-573 KLGSVDGSAVSSGN
+573 KLGSVNGSAVSSGN

-619 QALDMSLGS
+619 QALDKGLGS
-628 VAVAVDAKVN
+628 VADAVGDKVN

-646 KVTNGSHTQVTSA
+646 KVTNGSHTQVTSD
-659 DTSDGGVEYKVDVVA
+659 DTPDGGVEYKVDVVA

-891 SGDNVRVNGSTGDYG
+891 SGDNVRVNGSTDDDG

-914 RDDGTVDGDKDAH
+914 RDDGTVGGDKDAH

-1089 ANLAALDN
+1089 ANLAALDH

-1182 VQNAVVFDAGDFV
+1182 VQNAVVFDAGNFV
-1195 TVTHAKDNNG
+1195 TVTHARDNNG

-1247 AGTYAALDANNLKA
+1247 AGTYTALDANNLKA

-1337 LSRAGSNVITG
+1337 LSKAGSNVITG

-1427 QWLNKLGTKAGTQAI
+1427 QWLTKLGTKAGTLAI
-1442 SQANLHFVTGQEVFA
+1442 SQANAHFVTGREVFA

-1462 TDGAFVKADAS
+1462 ANGTFVKADAA
-1473 TKDNLKNLDRN
+1473 TKDNLKALDRN
-1484 LSVVVDANGTL
+1484 LSVVVDGNGTL
-1495 KVAAMDLSNVTS
+1495 KVAAMDLSNVKS
-1507 ITGNGLT
+1507 ITGDGLT
-1514 AVRGAIEFAD
+1514 AVREAIAFAD

-1669 DGINSGNSNLQTA
+1669 DGINSGNNNLQTA

-1722 EAGNKNPVTSA
+1722 EAGNKNPVTSE
-1733 GVYDYLHGNTIAL
+1733 GVYDYLHSDTIAL

-1772 AFGTL
+1772 AFGTM

-1814 KNAVIL
+1814 KNAVVL

-1966 STYGSPTTSQLSAKI
+1966 STYGSPTTSQLSAKV

-1988 LALEAQLESSRSRE
+1988 LALEA
-2002 ENMAK
+2002 
-2007 KVARS
+2007 
-2012 QEDLEA
+2012 
-2018 LRAEIEQM
+2018 
-2026 KKLLGLDKKKKAVKT
+2026 
-2041 RTTNP
+2041 

>member
-1 MNKIFKSFFNK
+1 MNKIFKAFFNK

-19 ASEKCSVTRKGSAKT
+19 TSEYSSVTHKGSAKS
-34 IALIIPIVALA
+34 IALIIPIIALI
-45 SPQSAYSVTF
+45 SPFQPAYSVTF
-55 GGYVNHTNGVYEDAD
+55 GGYVNNANGVFKDAD
-70 GNKLLNLQKLEV
+70 GNKLLDLRKLDV
-82 ANGPTVGNGSIGAG
+82 DNGPTVGKGSIGAG
-96 QDAVSFGAGRF
+96 QDAVSFGSGRF
-107 WKPLGD
+107 WEPLGD
-113 LSDTKIFFLNDAD
+113 LSDTKIFFLNDAN
-126 KKFHVDRGQG
+126 KKFQVYRGQG

-149 KVSKDDSGKTRIET
+149 EVSKDNSGTTTIKTR
-163 KYAEY
+163 YAEY
-168 TVCWGHGKCV
+168 TMCWGQGKCV
-178 PGYENIKTKDL
+178 PGYEKIQTKDL

-197 FTTHNPSIDYSD
+197 FTTHDPNNEYTDE
-209 GTKTYNAVDTR
+209 TKTYNTVDTR

-247 QKINAGASSPYLSVN
+247 QKINAGVSSPYLSVN
-262 ATNDIADPQTSAK
+262 ATDDIADPQTSAK
-275 ARGAHSIAI
+275 AQGVHSLAV
-284 GENAIAAEKN
+284 GENAVAAG
-294 SVAIGMNAYVE
+294 SLSLAIGTNTQIKEGVTNAV
-305 ADSQASSNFYSTSN
+305 
-319 AIALG
+319 ALG
-324 ANSVVHNT
+324 ANSAVLQSDILETDTNGVV
-332 DLISALDKFPVLS
+332 SV
-345 IGDSSTNLKRRII
+345 GSSSSDTGFNRRIV
-358 NVADGVLDSD
+358 NVANGVNDHD
-368 AATLGQVERYM
+368 AATVGQ
-379 RPTGVTHYVDFN
+379 
-391 NYAGKNLKILD
+391 L
-402 EQLYDVTKTVASK
+402 
-415 ADKSEVKDLVKVTNG
+415 KSETSGFAKLDGSNINVDNG
-430 SHSQVTSTVT
+430 KWLTALGSTSANP
-440 QDGGVEYKVDVIADG
+440 IAQG
-455 TVTDDNT
+455 NKHF
-462 GLVTGGTVKT
+462 VTGEQIAEEIHVG
-472 AITNDINAAFDFTNN
+472 
-487 AGNAAKVQTEARKAV
+487 AGNYITSGITVGQNLHRLDDAIKDVQIVSKRELENAFNFEFNKTNATKVQGEARKAV
-502 TIASNDSLLQ
+502 TVASSDPLLKVSFGSGDS
-512 VSAGYGDT
+512 
-520 AGHYS
+520 AGHYT
-525 LQLVKGSIADGT
+525 LEIAKGSIADGT
-537 AGAGLVTGQT
+537 AGAGLVTGKT
-547 VFDYV
+547 VFDYA
-552 NQNLCAID
+552 NQNLAAID

-573 KLGSVDGSAVSSGN
+573 KLGSVNGSAVSSGN

-619 QALDMSLGS
+619 QALDKGLGS
-628 VAVAVDAKVN
+628 VADAVGDKVN

-646 KVTNGSHTQVTSA
+646 KVTNGSHTQVTSD
-659 DTSDGGVEYKVDVVA
+659 DTPDGGVEYKVDVVA

-794 QNTTVTTNKNGDKT
+794 QNTTVTTNKNSDKT

-891 SGDNVRVNGSTGDYG
+891 SGDNVRVNGSTGDDG

-914 RDDGTVDGDKDAH
+914 RDDGTVGGDKDAH

-1232 KSVLASNESDIIDGL
+1232 KSVLAFNESDIIDGL

-1323 ASGTLKVADLDLSN
+1323 VSGTLKVADLDLSN
-1337 LSRAGSNVITG
+1337 LSKAGSNVITS

-1359 DFTVVEYD
+1359 EFVVAQYD
-1367 SDTGTA
+1367 TNTGVA
-1373 KFGVDSTGTDKTLPT
+1373 QLGVDSTGTDRTLPT
-1388 TGNKLVTSTTLEA
+1388 AGNKLVTSTTLEA
-1401 VLEAHDGTIGQTY
+1401 VLEAREGEIGQTY

-1427 QWLNKLGTKAGTQAI
+1427 QWLTKLGTKAGTLAI
-1442 SQANLHFVTGQEVFA
+1442 SQANAHFVTGGEVFA

-1462 TDGAFVKADAS
+1462 ANGTFVKADAA
-1473 TKDNLKNLDRN
+1473 TKDNLKALDRN
-1484 LSVVVDANGTL
+1484 LSVVVDGNGTL

-1722 EAGNKNPVTSA
+1722 EADNKNPVTSE
-1733 GVYDYLHGNTIAL
+1733 GVYDYLHSDTIAL

-1772 AFGTL
+1772 AFGTM

-1814 KNAVIL
+1814 KNAVVL

-1966 STYGSPTTSQLSAKI
+1966 STYGSPTTSQLSAKV

-2026 KKLLGLDKKKKAVKT
+2026 KKLLGLDKKEKAVKT
-2041 RTTNP
+2041 RATNP

>member
-1 MNKIFKSFFNK
+1 MNKIFKAFFNK

-19 ASEKCSVTRKGSAKT
+19 TSEYSSVTHKGSAKS
-34 IALIIPIVALA
+34 IALIIPIIALI
-45 SPQSAYSVTF
+45 SPFQPAYSVTF
-55 GGYVNHTNGVYEDAD
+55 GGYVNNANGVFKDAD
-70 GNKLLNLQKLEV
+70 GNKLLDLRKLDV
-82 ANGPTVGNGSIGAG
+82 DNGPTVGKGSIGAG
-96 QDAVSFGAGRF
+96 QDAVSFGSGRF
-107 WKPLGD
+107 WEPLGD
-113 LSDTKIFFLNDAD
+113 LSDTKIFFLNDAN
-126 KKFHVDRGQG
+126 KKFQVYRGQG

-149 KVSKDDSGKTRIET
+149 EVSKDNSGTTTIKTR
-163 KYAEY
+163 YAEY
-168 TVCWGHGKCV
+168 TMCWGQGKCV
-178 PGYENIKTKDL
+178 PGYEKIQTKDL

-197 FTTHNPSIDYSD
+197 FTTHDPNNEYTDE
-209 GTKTYNAVDTR
+209 TKTYNTVDTR

-262 ATNDIADPQTSAK
+262 ATDDIADPQTSAK
-275 ARGAHSIAI
+275 AQGVHSLAV
-284 GENAIAAEKN
+284 GENAVAAG
-294 SVAIGMNAYVE
+294 SLSLAIGTNTQIKEGVTNAV
-305 ADSQASSNFYSTSN
+305 
-319 AIALG
+319 ALG
-324 ANSVVHNT
+324 ANSAVLQSDILETDTNGVV
-332 DLISALDKFPVLS
+332 SV
-345 IGDSSTNLKRRII
+345 GSSSSDTGFNRRIV
-358 NVADGVLDSD
+358 NVANGVNDHD
-368 AATLGQVERYM
+368 AATVGQ
-379 RPTGVTHYVDFN
+379 
-391 NYAGKNLKILD
+391 L
-402 EQLYDVTKTVASK
+402 
-415 ADKSEVKDLVKVTNG
+415 KSETSGFAKLDGSNINVDNG
-430 SHSQVTSTVT
+430 KWLTALGSTSANP
-440 QDGGVEYKVDVIADG
+440 IAQG
-455 TVTDDNT
+455 NKHF
-462 GLVTGGTVKT
+462 VTGEQIAEEIHVG
-472 AITNDINAAFDFTNN
+472 
-487 AGNAAKVQTEARKAV
+487 AGNYITSGITVGQNLHRLDDAIKDVQIVSKRELENAFNFEFNKTNATKVQGEARKAV
-502 TIASNDSLLQ
+502 TVASSDPLLKVSFGSGDS
-512 VSAGYGDT
+512 
-520 AGHYS
+520 AGHYT
-525 LQLVKGSIADGT
+525 LEIAKGSIADGT
-537 AGAGLVTGQT
+537 AGAGLVTGKT
-547 VFDYV
+547 VFDYA
-552 NQNLCAID
+552 NQNLAAID

-573 KLGSVDGSAVSSGN
+573 KLGSVNGSAVSSGN

-619 QALDMSLGS
+619 QALDKGLGS
-628 VAVAVDAKVN
+628 VADAVGDKVN

-646 KVTNGSHTQVTSA
+646 KVTNGSHTQVTSD
-659 DTSDGGVEYKVDVVA
+659 DTPDGGVEYKVDVVA

-891 SGDNVRVNGSTGDYG
+891 SGDNVRVNGSTGDDG

-914 RDDGTVDGDKDAH
+914 RDDGTVGGDKDAH

-1079 NYVKGTNSVA
+1079 NYVKGTNSVV

-1323 ASGTLKVADLDLSN
+1323 VSGTLKVADLDLSN
-1337 LSRAGSNVITG
+1337 LSKAGSNVITS

-1359 DFTVVEYD
+1359 EFVVAQYD
-1367 SDTGTA
+1367 TNTGVA
-1373 KFGVDSTGTDKTLPT
+1373 QLGVDSTGTDRTLPT
-1388 TGNKLVTSTTLEA
+1388 AGNKLVTSTTLEA
-1401 VLEAHDGTIGQTY
+1401 VLEAREGEIGQTY

-1427 QWLNKLGTKAGTQAI
+1427 QWLTKLGTKAGTLAI
-1442 SQANLHFVTGQEVFA
+1442 SQANAHFVTGGEVFA

-1462 TDGAFVKADAS
+1462 ANGTFVKADAA
-1473 TKDNLKNLDRN
+1473 TKDNLKALDRN
-1484 LSVVVDANGTL
+1484 LSVVVDGNGTL

-1722 EAGNKNPVTSA
+1722 EADNKNPVTSE
-1733 GVYDYLHGNTIAL
+1733 GVYDYLHSDTIAL

-1772 AFGTL
+1772 AFGTM

-1814 KNAVIL
+1814 KNAVVL

-1966 STYGSPTTSQLSAKI
+1966 STYGSPTTSQLSAKV

-2026 KKLLGLDKKKKAVKT
+2026 KKLLGLDKKEKAVKT
-2041 RTTNP
+2041 RATNP